1 MVKDKG
7 CCNDRTTPVGVSTVP
22 YDVMA
27 VFLHVMHSYG
37 QALTL
42 PLASKAVGI
51 KDGVV
56 VRFVCFLFLQ
66 IKMIS
71 GTN

>member
-7 CCNDRTTPVGVSTVP
+7 CCNDRTTPVGVSTIP

-42 PLASKAVGI
+42 PLASKAD
-51 KDGVV
+51 DGVV